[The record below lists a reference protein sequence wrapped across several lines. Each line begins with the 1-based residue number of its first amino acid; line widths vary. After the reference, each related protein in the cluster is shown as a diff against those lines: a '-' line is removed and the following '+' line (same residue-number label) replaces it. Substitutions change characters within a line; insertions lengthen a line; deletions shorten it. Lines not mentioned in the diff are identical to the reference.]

1 MPSKGE
7 CLLLCRSFSRGEV
20 TCQWF
25 SYDLRQKICFLL
37 YSCPELNENL
47 VDYLSGQVNCQ
58 NTPGKYHNFK
68 FKLPFCY
75 SKIEEKKT
83 RKLQTNKSVHFVR
96 MSCKILELFSVE
108 HFQYP
113 NMAGWN
119 LQNITILY
127 IIFHAKLLQTCKYVL
142 YCTFQPTIF
151 H

>member
-1 MPSKGE
+1 MRRNYKSKYNKEIIFKGEIIESYVIPSKDE
-7 CLLLCRSFSRGEV
+7 CLLLCRGEV

-75 SKIEEKKT
+75 SKIEEKKIGNY
-83 RKLQTNKSVHFVR
+83 RLIKVSI
-96 MSCKILELFSVE
+96 S
-108 HFQYP
+108 
-113 NMAGWN
+113 
-119 LQNITILY
+119 
-127 IIFHAKLLQTCKYVL
+127 
-142 YCTFQPTIF
+142 
-151 H
+151 